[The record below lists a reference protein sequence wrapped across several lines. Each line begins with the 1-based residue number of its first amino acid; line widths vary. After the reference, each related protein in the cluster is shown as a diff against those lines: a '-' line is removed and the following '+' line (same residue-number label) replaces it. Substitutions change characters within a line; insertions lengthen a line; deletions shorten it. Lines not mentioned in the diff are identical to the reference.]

1 MKKLLLL
8 AVLGLTAVSAMAQGR
23 ISFRNTASTTFNIF
37 TNNAFGTAPG
47 IMQTQAVAQYRFGLY
62 AAPTTG
68 ATSNSLTLIGMTTNA
83 ANPNFLGKIFGPDP
97 YAITAPGYVAGSAI
111 TFQIRAWS
119 LAGGLTYE
127 EALLSLANG
136 SVNPLDIALG
146 FSPIGTTTPTASP
159 GTPGAL
165 FGTAPGLLASGFE
178 IRPVPEPSSIAL
190 GLLGLGAIALF
201 RRKK

>member
-23 ISFRNTASTTFNIF
+23 VEFRNTASTSYNVT
-37 TNNAFGTAPG
+37 TNSFDLSSPG
-47 IMQTQAVAQYRFGLY
+47 VMTSNSLAQYRIGLY
-62 AAPTTG
+62 ASPTTG
-68 ATSNSLTLIGMTTNA
+68 ATSNSLTLISLITNSA
-83 ANPNFLGKIFGPDP
+83 SPGLVGKIFGANPLVLS
-97 YAITAPGYVAGSAI
+97 TAAGYSAGSPI

-119 LAGGLTYE
+119 FAGGLTWD
-127 EALLSLANG
+127 EAFIAANSG
-136 SVNPLDIALG
+136 NLDAAIGASAIGTATPTAAPSAAGPL
-146 FSPIGTTTPTASP
+146 FGTTT
-159 GTPGAL
+159 
-165 FGTAPGLLASGFE
+165 GLLSSGFE

>member
-23 ISFRNTASTTFNIF
+23 ISFRNTASTSFNIF
-37 TNNAFGTAPG
+37 TNNAYGTALG

-68 ATSNSLTLIGMTTNA
+68 ATSNSLTLIGLATNA
-83 ANPNFLGKIFGPDP
+83 SNPNQLGKIFGADP
-97 YAITAPGYVAGSAI
+97 YAITTPGYSAGSPI
-111 TFQIRAWS
+111 TFQIRVWS

-127 EALLSLANG
+127 EAVAAALLD
-136 SVNPLDIALG
+136 PLGIALG
-146 FSPIGTTTPTASP
+146 FSQIGTTTPTASP

-165 FGTAPGLLASGFE
+165 WGTSPGLLSTGFTFAP
-178 IRPVPEPSSIAL
+178 IPEPSSIAL